1 MKYVKLII
9 LTIFIVGLL
18 ILIFSL
24 FDKDRKSIHDK
35 SKNILATA
43 IIQTDSGTYKLQG
56 MLSVEQQYYQYANAL
71 MSIDV
76 SRVMVTEIKKW
87 FSTHKEEITS
97 IQGYTLV
104 SERIKT
110 LEFFFQVMADED
122 ATAKELAAY
131 ELKGCFAKLSVAQRI
146 KIRSVYYGQY
156 QKGTTQ
162 VYTESEKAANENIY
176 NLFHLQYDKISD
188 IGTVK

>member
-1 MKYVKLII
+1 MKYIKLII

-35 SKNILATA
+35 SGNILTTA
-43 IIQTDSGTYKLQG
+43 IIQTDSGTYKPQG

-87 FSTHKEEITS
+87 FSTHKEEIAS
-97 IQGYTLV
+97 MQGYTLV

-110 LEFFFQVMADED
+110 LEFFF
-122 ATAKELAAY
+122 K
-131 ELKGCFAKLSVAQRI
+131 
-146 KIRSVYYGQY
+146 
-156 QKGTTQ
+156 
-162 VYTESEKAANENIY
+162 
-176 NLFHLQYDKISD
+176 
-188 IGTVK
+188 